1 MLDVTE
7 PVYHKSYSFGFQTI
21 MNTVTLSLALMNLLL
36 GILVT
41 ILLKDRVDRD
51 AVETTVKQERD
62 FERRL
67 APSVL
72 STDFSYFEGSW
83 YNCLHN
89 TLSTFEGITEE
100 KLTVNRVPCDF
111 GIVGNITKI
120 KENDQAL
127 QFDIYQLNRCIFRGF
142 GGQGQKP
149 CPNDTLPGD
158 PRGDGNVLVKHS
170 FKGVGSFTDENKV
183 EFFSDHSLTR
193 DKKGEWKANLEQA
206 KIENEDTLVC
216 KKHLDGIVCDWRVNE
231 YLTSEV
237 QDNKGCKKD
246 GECKPALS
254 RMKCSSA
261 GGEWVDECPRIK
273 FVKDGF
279 VHNSIGSYYL
289 VKDIAQCYVDCSDEG
304 TESEDSPIPL
314 F

>member
-1 MLDVTE
+1 
-7 PVYHKSYSFGFQTI
+7 

-41 ILLKDRVDRD
+41 ILLKDRADRD
-51 AVETTVKQERD
+51 AVENTAKQEQEREL
-62 FERRL
+62 ERRL

-72 STDFSYFEGSW
+72 GMDFSYFEGTW

-89 TLSTFEGITEE
+89 TLSTYEGLTEE
-100 KLTVNRVPCDF
+100 KVTVKRVPCDF

-120 KENDQAL
+120 NEENDQAL
-127 QFDIYQLNRCIFRGF
+127 QFDIYQLDRCIFRGL
-142 GGQGQKP
+142 GGQGQRP
-149 CPNDTLPGD
+149 CPNDTLPED

-170 FKGVGSFTDENKV
+170 FKGVGSFTDDNRV
-183 EFFSDHSLTR
+183 EFVSDHSLTR
-193 DKKGEWKANLEQA
+193 DKNGEWKANLEQA

-216 KKHLDGIVCDWRVNE
+216 QKYLDGIVCDWRVNE
-231 YLTSEV
+231 YLTSQV

-289 VKDIAQCYVDCSDEG
+289 VKDIEQCYVDCSEEG
-304 TESEDSPIPL
+304 TTESEDDPPIPL